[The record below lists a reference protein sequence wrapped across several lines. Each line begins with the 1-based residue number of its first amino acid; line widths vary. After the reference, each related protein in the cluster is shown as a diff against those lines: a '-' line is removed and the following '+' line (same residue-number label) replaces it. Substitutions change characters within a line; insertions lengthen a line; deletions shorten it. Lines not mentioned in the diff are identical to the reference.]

1 MNSCGGRGLAN
12 AFTSFTPTGGAD
24 ERMEP
29 LMAIDEDPR
38 FKERE
43 QLNEKLK
50 QVKAAHRRG
59 KATKDDVRKIEEQ
72 YERATDRIDK
82 TSGC

>member
-1 MNSCGGRGLAN
+1 
-12 AFTSFTPTGGAD
+12 
-24 ERMEP
+24 
-29 LMAIDEDPR
+29 MATDEDPP

-59 KATKDDVRKIEEQ
+59 KATKDDVRRIEEE
-72 YERATDRIDK
+72 YDRAADRIDK
-82 TSGC
+82 TSGS

>member
-1 MNSCGGRGLAN
+1 
-12 AFTSFTPTGGAD
+12 
-24 ERMEP
+24 MEP
-29 LMAIDEDPR
+29 LMGTDEDPQ

-59 KATKDDVRKIEEQ
+59 KATKDDVRKIEEE
-72 YERATDRIDK
+72 YDRATDRIDR
-82 TSGC
+82 TSGL

>member
-1 MNSCGGRGLAN
+1 M
-12 AFTSFTPTGGAD
+12 D
-24 ERMEP
+24 QIMEP
-29 LMAIDEDPR
+29 LMGTDEDPQ

-59 KATKDDVRKIEEQ
+59 KATKDDVRRIEEE
-72 YERATDRIDK
+72 YDRATDRIDK
-82 TSGC
+82 TSGL

>member
-1 MNSCGGRGLAN
+1 
-12 AFTSFTPTGGAD
+12 
-24 ERMEP
+24 MES
-29 LMAIDEDPR
+29 LMGTDEDPQ

-59 KATKDDVRKIEEQ
+59 KATKDDVRKIEEE
-72 YERATDRIDK
+72 YDRATDRIDT
-82 TSGC
+82 TSGL

>member
-1 MNSCGGRGLAN
+1 
-12 AFTSFTPTGGAD
+12 
-24 ERMEP
+24 MEP
-29 LMAIDEDPR
+29 LMGTDEDPQ

-59 KATKDDVRKIEEQ
+59 KATEDDVRKIEEE
-72 YERATDRIDK
+72 YDRATDRIDR
-82 TSGC
+82 TSGL